1 MSLSNASESDAIDI
15 FLEGADPAW
24 RAGATGYLALV
35 TGVSVDEADPLAN
48 ECTYTGYAR
57 IALTKATAWSG
68 SGDTRTNA
76 NLLQWGKRTDA
87 AAIPVAKYQAQQR
100 LTALQEQ
107 LTNFA
112 EPSESELLEFARN
125 THHAYLAR
133 RQIAE
138 QIVFSEQELQQW
150 P

>member
-1 MSLSNASESDAIDI
+1 MSLSNASESDALDI
-15 FLEGADPAW
+15 FLEGVDPAW

-35 TGVSVDEADPLAN
+35 TGASVDEADPLAN

-87 AAIPVAKYQAQQR
+87 GATQ
-100 LTALQEQ
+100 TA
-107 LTNFA
+107 
-112 EPSESELLEFARN
+112 
-125 THHAYLAR
+125 THAVWCDTA
-133 RQIAE
+133 
-138 QIVFSEQELQQW
+138 
-150 P
+150 